1 MKKILGLIL
10 ILAIFWIVNSG
21 YFKPLLL
28 SLGAAS
34 VLAVV
39 YFVQKLEKLD
49 GESYPL
55 FMPLLRLPAYLLWM
69 LWQIILTNLDVVKY
83 IIKGKS
89 AISPVLFE
97 IRADQKTETGKA
109 LYANSITLTPGTVT
123 MNIKGNIFVVHALTQ
138 AAADDLKKGEMNRR
152 VNRLEG

>member
-28 SLGAAS
+28 SLGAVA

-39 YFVQKLEKLD
+39 VITRKLEKFD

-55 FMPLLRLPAYLLWM
+55 FMPLLRLPSYLLWM
-69 LWQIILTNLDVVKY
+69 LWQIILTNLDVVKC
-83 IIKGKS
+83 IIKGEKS
-89 AISPVLFE
+89 ISPTVFE
-97 IRADQKTETGKA
+97 IKAGQKTEVGKS

-123 MNIKGNIFVVHALTQ
+123 MNIRGNVFVVHALTH
-138 AAADDLKKGEMNRR
+138 AAAEDLKNGDMNRR